1 MDPRVVSIEKRLAPV
16 GRTVAVTGGKGGI
29 GKSLV
34 SSVLAARLADRG
46 VKAGLFD
53 LDLTAP
59 CDHLILG
66 VERQFPSE
74 EFGIDPRMHHG
85 VAFMSIASFSGETPA
100 PLRGGDFTNAL
111 VELLAITRWPE
122 LDVLLIDMPPG
133 LSNATLDVMRWI
145 PGAESLLISTPSRVV
160 LETVR
165 RLLGLLTEQQRPIVG
180 VLENMRPDGA
190 SDGPSRALAEGGGVP
205 FLGAAPFDPE
215 VEQALGDPG
224 RLARTRLAG
233 ALDAALGS
241 TLERR

>member
-34 SSVLAARLADRG
+34 SSTLAARLASRG
-46 VKAGLFD
+46 AKVGLFD

-66 VERQFPSE
+66 VERQFPTE
-74 EFGIDPRMHHG
+74 EFGIDPRHHHG

-100 PLRGGDFTNAL
+100 PLRGDDFTNAL

-122 LDVLLIDMPPG
+122 LDLLLIDMPPG

-145 PGAESLLISTPSRVV
+145 PQAESLLVSTPSRVV
-160 LETVR
+160 VETVR
-165 RLLGLLTEQQRPIVG
+165 RLLGLLTEQQCPILG
-180 VLENMRPDGA
+180 VLENMRRNGEQ
-190 SDGPSRALAEGGGVP
+190 DGPSRRLAEQAGVP
-205 FLGAAPFDPE
+205 FLGAAPYDPE
-215 VEQALGDPG
+215 VESALGDP
-224 RLARTRLAG
+224 RQLAKTRLAG
-233 ALDAALGS
+233 ALETALGS
-241 TLERR
+241 RLETR